1 MQYTEAKLV
10 WYKTVNHKK
19 VGDAHRD
26 AGQWH
31 QAEEAYRRYLVT
43 KPHDAGIW
51 VQYGHVLR
59 EQGKL
64 EQAEVA
70 YETSTSLAPDQP
82 DGWLQLGHTLKAL
95 NKHAAALDAFRQAQ
109 RAGTLEDLDPVVRAL
124 SFSLKLSL
132 DRKPATHSHLFS
144 IQDMFAYLKVHP
156 TMSGIQRSQAGLALE
171 LLANSDVD
179 AGLIVTDFSQALEL
193 GTFWLLEPESVRDV
207 IEYALGDRV
216 DRVRLRRLLAIAEQ
230 KATPVTAGGGTT
242 IVLLGAFWGHG
253 NTVENY
259 LPAKR
264 LGARIALYLY
274 DLIPVS
280 HPEYCEPALVREFVT
295 ALSEWCLVCDYVLTI
310 SDFTRNALES
320 FLAGHGIR
328 PIPAATVPLAH
339 ALPGQREPI
348 KTWPRSLLRLKDR
361 PYVAYVSTIEGRKN
375 HTYVVNVWRELM
387 AQGVEV
393 PDLLFV
399 GRHGWRNSGLMDLL
413 DGTRHLDGRVHII
426 HDLTDAE
433 LNAVYENSLFT
444 VFISL
449 VEGWGL
455 PVGESLM
462 HGTPCV
468 ASSTSSI
475 REVGGDFID
484 YVDPTSIADGVSVIG
499 RMLTD
504 PSYLADRRRNIAKS
518 FKPRG
523 WDQVATTF
531 VDSLKVLE
539 LVPPVEAGIPA
550 LAEGLLF
557 RPADIANP
565 NLPANTLIAN
575 PNRLLIAEH
584 FHKLDRSGAWMVG
597 RFGEVAFRT
606 DLSQGE
612 TITLY
617 VKLRPAP
624 SFGDAKVRLIVGD
637 AGPAGSR
644 LVGAAELGTSGLL
657 MARGSVGPG
666 GLCRLILE
674 IEEEGVAPPE
684 EPRDTILA
692 LDGLGYARPSNLP
705 ARADLLEAFT
715 FVAAFVSKP
724 KLRAAI

>member
-1 MQYTEAKLV
+1 MV
-10 WYKTVNHKK
+10 WSRTVNHKK

-31 QAEEAYRRYLVT
+31 EAEEAYRRYLST
-43 KPHDAGIW
+43 EPHDAGLW

-70 YETSTSLAPDQP
+70 YETSTSLAPNEA
-82 DGWLQLGHTLKAL
+82 DGWLQLGYTLKAL
-95 NKHAAALDAFRQAQ
+95 KKGTAALDAFRQAQ
-109 RAGTLEDLDPVVRAL
+109 RIDPAQDLDPVIREL
-124 SFSLKLSL
+124 SASVKISL
-132 DRKPATHSHLFS
+132 DPKPATHAYLFS
-144 IQDMFAYLKVHP
+144 VQDMFAYLKVHP
-156 TMSGIQRSQAGLALE
+156 TMSGIQRGQAGLALE
-171 LLANSDVD
+171 LLANKDVD
-179 AGLIVTDFSQALEL
+179 AGLIVTDFSMTLDL
-193 GTFWLLEPESVRDV
+193 GTFWLLDPESVRDV

-230 KATPVTAGGGTT
+230 KATPVTVCGGTT

-253 NTVENY
+253 NTVEHY

-264 LGARIALYLY
+264 LGARVALYLY

-280 HPEYCEPALVREFVT
+280 HPEFCEPALVREFVT
-295 ALSEWCLVCDYVLTI
+295 ALSEWCLVCDYILTI
-310 SDFTRNALES
+310 SDFTRSALEA

-328 PIPAATVPLAH
+328 PVAALTVPLAH
-339 ALPGQREPI
+339 ALPGQRSPI

-361 PYVAYVSTIEGRKN
+361 AYVAYVSTIEGRKN
-375 HTYVVNVWRELM
+375 HTYVVNVWRQLM
-387 AQGVEV
+387 AQGVQV
-393 PDLLFV
+393 PDLVFV
-399 GRHGWRNSGLMDLL
+399 GRQGWRNSGLMDLL
-413 DGTRHLDGRVHII
+413 DGTNNLDGRVHVV

-444 VFISL
+444 VFTSL

-475 REVGGDFID
+475 PEVGGDFVD
-484 YVDPTSIADGVSVIG
+484 YVDPASIADGVSVIG

-504 PSYLADRRRNIAKS
+504 PVYLAERRRNIVES
-518 FKPRG
+518 FQPRG
-523 WDQVATTF
+523 WDQVAATF
-531 VDSLKVLE
+531 IDSLRALE
-539 LVPPVEAGIPA
+539 QVPPVEAGVPA

-565 NLPANTLIAN
+565 DLPPDTAIAN

-584 FHKLDRSGAWMVG
+584 FHKPGRSGAWMVG

-606 DLSQGE
+606 DIAEGE
-612 TITLY
+612 AITLY

-624 SFGDAKVRLIVGD
+624 WFGNAKVRLIVGD
-637 AGPAGSR
+637 AGPARSR
-644 LVGAAELGTSGLL
+644 LVGAEDLAFSGLL
-657 MARGSVGPG
+657 KARGSVGPG
-666 GLCRLILE
+666 GLCRLIFE
-674 IEEEGVAPPE
+674 VEGEWVAPPE
-684 EPRDTILA
+684 EVRDTVLA
-692 LDGLGYARPSNLP
+692 LEGLGYARPFNLP
-705 ARADLLEAFT
+705 ARADLLEAFSFIT
-715 FVAAFVSKP
+715 ASLLEP
-724 KLRAAI
+724 QGRGST